1 MVTLHEVI
9 TFLVS
14 MQISISSLQTHN
26 VNRCGRSRHLAR
38 KLSLRRKRSS
48 PNVFEMAAT
57 ETITS
62 IILIK
67 LIRVSLG
74 TVRHP
79 RRFKIVVIDIQITLK
94 QMLRDFIGIRVNR
107 AKKSGMVN
115 ITSSVNS
122 RERSGKIG
130 RAVQQECRDRSRMPS
145 TAIFT
150 LSLHDALPICIILIK
165 LIRVSLGTVRHPRR
179 FKIVVIDIQITLK
192 QMLRDF
198 IGIRVNRA
206 KKSGMVNITSS
217 VNSRERSGI
226 NTILHELNPL
236 FTINVTMRDIKSKNV
251 YSRVN
256 SKATTQWRKTESANG
271 VHLEGVASDN
281 RSS

>member
-79 RRFKIVVIDIQITLK
+79 WRFKIDDA
-94 QMLRDFIGIRVNR
+94 RDR
-107 AKKSGMVN
+107 KSGSAGM
-115 ITSSVNS
+115 
-122 RERSGKIG
+122 
-130 RAVQQECRDRSRMPS
+130 
-145 TAIFT
+145 
-150 LSLHDALPICIILIK
+150 
-165 LIRVSLGTVRHPRR
+165 PRR
-179 FKIVVIDIQITLK
+179 ISYAVFCLK
-192 QMLRDF
+192 T
-198 IGIRVNRA
+198 NRN
-206 KKSGMVNITSS
+206 SEPNQHSS
-217 VNSRERSGI
+217 TPMS
-226 NTILHELNPL
+226 
-236 FTINVTMRDIKSKNV
+236 
-251 YSRVN
+251 
-256 SKATTQWRKTESANG
+256 TTQLYATDLSA
-271 VHLEGVASDN
+271 
-281 RSS
+281 

>member
-38 KLSLRRKRSS
+38 KLSLRRKGSS

-79 RRFKIVVIDIQITLK
+79 RRFKIVVIDIEITLTH
-94 QMLRDFIGIRVNR
+94 MLRDFIGIRVKPG
-107 AKKSGMVN
+107 KKSGMVN
-115 ITSSVNS
+115 RTSSVNS
-122 RERSGKIG
+122 R
-130 RAVQQECRDRSRMPS
+130 Q
-145 TAIFT
+145 
-150 LSLHDALPICIILIK
+150 
-165 LIRVSLGTVRHPRR
+165 
-179 FKIVVIDIQITLK
+179 
-192 QMLRDF
+192 
-198 IGIRVNRA
+198 
-206 KKSGMVNITSS
+206 
-217 VNSRERSGI
+217 RSGI
-226 NTILHELNPL
+226 NTNLHDPHPL
-236 FTINVTMRDIKSKNV
+236 FTMNVTMSDIKSKNDC
-251 YSRVN
+251 SRVN
-256 SKATTQWRKTESANG
+256 SEATTQWRTTESATG
-271 VHLEGVASDN
+271 VHLAGVAS
-281 RSS
+281 

>member
-74 TVRHP
+74 TVRRSEERFSRNAETDLVCRLLLEKKKALSVSHP
-79 RRFKIVVIDIQITLK
+79 RLAQNHQAVVRT
-94 QMLRDFIGIRVNR
+94 
-107 AKKSGMVN
+107 
-115 ITSSVNS
+115 
-122 RERSGKIG
+122 
-130 RAVQQECRDRSRMPS
+130 
-145 TAIFT
+145 
-150 LSLHDALPICIILIK
+150 
-165 LIRVSLGTVRHPRR
+165 
-179 FKIVVIDIQITLK
+179 
-192 QMLRDF
+192 
-198 IGIRVNRA
+198 
-206 KKSGMVNITSS
+206 
-217 VNSRERSGI
+217 
-226 NTILHELNPL
+226 
-236 FTINVTMRDIKSKNV
+236 
-251 YSRVN
+251 
-256 SKATTQWRKTESANG
+256 
-271 VHLEGVASDN
+271 
-281 RSS
+281 

>member
-79 RRFKIVVIDIQITLK
+79 RRFNIVVIDIQITLN
-94 QMLRDFIGIRVNR
+94 QM
-107 AKKSGMVN
+107 
-115 ITSSVNS
+115 
-122 RERSGKIG
+122 
-130 RAVQQECRDRSRMPS
+130 P
-145 TAIFT
+145 
-150 LSLHDALPICIILIK
+150 
-165 LIRVSLGTVRHPRR
+165 
-179 FKIVVIDIQITLK
+179 
-192 QMLRDF
+192 RDF

-226 NTILHELNPL
+226 NTIIHELIPL
-236 FTINVTMRDIKSKNV
+236 FTINVTMRYIKSKNV

-256 SKATTQWRKTESANG
+256 SKAKMGKVMRHTLGASLNIRHNLSSSKGPKPLQLKLLTTYIPKTSAFT
-271 VHLEGVASDN
+271 LAFSTSQRLRTTRASARTFFTFRHYIPPSARN
-281 RSS
+281 F

>member
-79 RRFKIVVIDIQITLK
+79 RRVKIVVIDIQITLK
-94 QMLRDFIGIRVNR
+94 QMLRDFIGIRANR

-122 RERSGKIG
+122 RER
-130 RAVQQECRDRSRMPS
+130 R
-145 TAIFT
+145 
-150 LSLHDALPICIILIK
+150 
-165 LIRVSLGTVRHPRR
+165 
-179 FKIVVIDIQITLK
+179 
-192 QMLRDF
+192 
-198 IGIRVNRA
+198 
-206 KKSGMVNITSS
+206 
-217 VNSRERSGI
+217 GI

-236 FTINVTMRDIKSKNV
+236 FTINATRRDIKGKNV

-271 VHLEGVASDN
+271 VHLEDAERPLKDIRDEYNYPKKKGIKDECSRLLEASTMKSRRGFAIQRLMNAMRQAHADGW
-281 RSS
+281 

>member
-26 VNRCGRSRHLAR
+26 VNRCGSRHLAR

-115 ITSSVNS
+115 
-122 RERSGKIG
+122 
-130 RAVQQECRDRSRMPS
+130 
-145 TAIFT
+145 
-150 LSLHDALPICIILIK
+150 
-165 LIRVSLGTVRHPRR
+165 
-179 FKIVVIDIQITLK
+179 
-192 QMLRDF
+192 
-198 IGIRVNRA
+198 
-206 KKSGMVNITSS
+206 
-217 VNSRERSGI
+217 
-226 NTILHELNPL
+226 
-236 FTINVTMRDIKSKNV
+236 
-251 YSRVN
+251 
-256 SKATTQWRKTESANG
+256 
-271 VHLEGVASDN
+271 
-281 RSS
+281 

>member
-48 PNVFEMAAT
+48 QNVFEMAAT

-74 TVRHP
+74 TVSHP

-94 QMLRDFIGIRVNR
+94 QMLRVLIGTRFNR
-107 AKKSGMVN
+107 AKKSALA
-115 ITSSVNS
+115 ILTSIFTS
-122 RERSGKIG
+122 RERS
-130 RAVQQECRDRSRMPS
+130 
-145 TAIFT
+145 AIKTIFQ
-150 LSLHDALPICIILIK
+150 K
-165 LIRVSLGTVRHPRR
+165 LI
-179 FKIVVIDIQITLK
+179 
-192 QMLRDF
+192 
-198 IGIRVNRA
+198 
-206 KKSGMVNITSS
+206 
-217 VNSRERSGI
+217 
-226 NTILHELNPL
+226 PL
-236 FTINVTMRDIKSKNV
+236 ST
-251 YSRVN
+251 
-256 SKATTQWRKTESANG
+256 
-271 VHLEGVASDN
+271 
-281 RSS
+281 

>member
-14 MQISISSLQTHN
+14 MQISIGSFQPLI
-26 VNRCGRSRHLAR
+26 VIGCGRSLNLPK
-38 KLSLRRKRSS
+38 KLGLRGNRSS
-48 PNVFEMAAT
+48 PIVFEMPPPKT
-57 ETITS
+57 LTS
-62 IILIK
+62 
-67 LIRVSLG
+67 
-74 TVRHP
+74 
-79 RRFKIVVIDIQITLK
+79 
-94 QMLRDFIGIRVNR
+94 
-107 AKKSGMVN
+107 
-115 ITSSVNS
+115 
-122 RERSGKIG
+122 
-130 RAVQQECRDRSRMPS
+130 
-145 TAIFT
+145 
-150 LSLHDALPICIILIK
+150 IILIK

-271 VHLEGVASDN
+271 VHLE
-281 RSS
+281 

>member
-79 RRFKIVVIDIQITLK
+79 RRFKIVVID
-94 QMLRDFIGIRVNR
+94 R
-107 AKKSGMVN
+107 KSG
-115 ITSSVNS
+115 
-122 RERSGKIG
+122 
-130 RAVQQECRDRSRMPS
+130 
-145 TAIFT
+145 
-150 LSLHDALPICIILIK
+150 
-165 LIRVSLGTVRHPRR
+165 SLG
-179 FKIVVIDIQITLK
+179 L
-192 QMLRDF
+192 
-198 IGIRVNRA
+198 A
-206 KKSGMVNITSS
+206 S
-217 VNSRERSGI
+217 VRSGI
-226 NTILHELNPL
+226 HGAL
-236 FTINVTMRDIKSKNV
+236 K
-251 YSRVN
+251 
-256 SKATTQWRKTESANG
+256 
-271 VHLEGVASDN
+271 
-281 RSS
+281 

>member
-62 IILIK
+62 IILLK

-79 RRFKIVVIDIQITLK
+79 RRFKIDVMDIQITLK
-94 QMLRDFIGIRVNR
+94 QMLRSEERFSRHAQTDLVCRLLLE
-107 AKKSGMVN
+107 KK
-115 ITSSVNS
+115 
-122 RERSGKIG
+122 K
-130 RAVQQECRDRSRMPS
+130 
-145 TAIFT
+145 
-150 LSLHDALPICIILIK
+150 
-165 LIRVSLGTVRHPRR
+165 
-179 FKIVVIDIQITLK
+179 K
-192 QMLRDF
+192 Q
-198 IGIRVNRA
+198 N
-206 KKSGMVNITSS
+206 
-217 VNSRERSGI
+217 
-226 NTILHELNPL
+226 
-236 FTINVTMRDIKSKNV
+236 
-251 YSRVN
+251 
-256 SKATTQWRKTESANG
+256 Q
-271 VHLEGVASDN
+271 
-281 RSS
+281 

>member
-26 VNRCGRSRHLAR
+26 VNRSGRTSHLER

-67 LIRVSLG
+67 LIRVSLC
-74 TVRHP
+74 TVRHS

-107 AKKSGMVN
+107 AKKSAIVN
-115 ITSSVNS
+115 MTSGVNS
-122 RERSGKIG
+122 R
-130 RAVQQECRDRSRMPS
+130 A
-145 TAIFT
+145 
-150 LSLHDALPICIILIK
+150 
-165 LIRVSLGTVRHPRR
+165 
-179 FKIVVIDIQITLK
+179 
-192 QMLRDF
+192 
-198 IGIRVNRA
+198 
-206 KKSGMVNITSS
+206 KSGIS
-217 VNSRERSGI
+217 
-226 NTILHELNPL
+226 TILRELSPL
-236 FTINVTMRDIKSKNV
+236 FTLN
-251 YSRVN
+251 
-256 SKATTQWRKTESANG
+256 AT
-271 VHLEGVASDN
+271 
-281 RSS
+281 

>member
-79 RRFKIVVIDIQITLK
+79 RRFKIVVIDIQITLSISDDIRNILCSSAN
-94 QMLRDFIGIRVNR
+94 MRRAIPLILRLLMNSVTLSTNLASHFFDLVIGKIL
-107 AKKSGMVN
+107 
-115 ITSSVNS
+115 TSRLSLSKHLAHNLGNLLLL
-122 RERSGKIG
+122 GKIG
-130 RAVQQECRDRSRMPS
+130 VFHNRRNASSRLLLLIS
-145 TAIFT
+145 KHLI
-150 LSLHDALPICIILIK
+150 LCIYLVFRIL
-165 LIRVSLGTVRHPRR
+165 
-179 FKIVVIDIQITLK
+179 
-192 QMLRDF
+192 
-198 IGIRVNRA
+198 A
-206 KKSGMVNITSS
+206 
-217 VNSRERSGI
+217 
-226 NTILHELNPL
+226 
-236 FTINVTMRDIKSKNV
+236 
-251 YSRVN
+251 
-256 SKATTQWRKTESANG
+256 
-271 VHLEGVASDN
+271 
-281 RSS
+281 